1 MLLFAHM
8 QICVVLVPN
17 MLAHS
22 LRPLFRDATKDPY
35 YSAAVEDT
43 EPFTAVDGT
52 TYNYMRGLSV
62 LHAETPQFSN
72 VLHYVRRSLLHPPN
86 PLSPCCPHN
95 LRHSY
100 NIQYLVLGCQNVSG
114 FALLTPSFTRSPPLT
129 LLYTLFCHFAY

>member
-22 LRPLFRDATKDPY
+22 LRPLFRDTTKDPY

-52 TYNYMRGLSV
+52 TYKYTRGLSV
-62 LHAETPQFSN
+62 LHAETPQLSN
-72 VLHYVRRSLLHPPN
+72 VLHYVRRSLL
-86 PLSPCCPHN
+86 
-95 LRHSY
+95 RH
-100 NIQYLVLGCQNVSG
+100 
-114 FALLTPSFTRSPPLT
+114 
-129 LLYTLFCHFAY
+129 